1 MEMTN
6 QIEVNASIDE
16 VWNALNDVE
25 RIAPCLPGAQL
36 TEVEG
41 EEYRGVVKVKVG
53 PINAQYKGKAT
64 FEERDS
70 DGLKVVILAE
80 GRETRGQGNA
90 SARITAALES
100 VGENRTGVGVTTEL
114 KITGKVAQIGRNLI
128 PDVSAKLMDRFAENL
143 EALLSAPGAV
153 EPGAEEPGAED
164 EAAVGTGDDPV
175 EGREQS
181 PAGGPGIRAV
191 EQDSAGGPGIRAI
204 SSPEPEAVDL
214 LDVAGPPAAKK
225 FGPIAGVIA
234 GLWILRKLF
243 KRKKKKKG

>member
-6 QIEVNASIDE
+6 QIEVNASVDE
-16 VWNALNDVE
+16 VWDALNDVE

-41 EEYRGVVKVKVG
+41 EEYRGVVKIKVG

-64 FEERDS
+64 FVERDR
-70 DGLKVVILAE
+70 DALKVVILAE

-90 SARITAALES
+90 SAQITAALES
-100 VGENRTGVGVTTEL
+100 LGEDRTGVGVTTEL

-143 EALLSAPGAV
+143 ESLLSAPAG
-153 EPGAEEPGAED
+153 D
-164 EAAVGTGDDPV
+164 EAVTQDV
-175 EGREQS
+175 E
-181 PAGGPGIRAV
+181 
-191 EQDSAGGPGIRAI
+191 SAGD
-204 SSPEPEAVDL
+204 EAVTQDVESAPIDL
-214 LDVAGPPAAKK
+214 LDVAGPPAAKRL
-225 FGPIAGVIA
+225 GPIAGVIA